1 MSLYRPKKSPYWHYD
16 FQVKGVRFHGSTG
29 TADKAAAK
37 LVEATERTKAAEG
50 RTPAKRKMPTLN
62 EAFDRYY
69 QEHAQHTKTA
79 DDADYMLANLLDGLG
94 ADTLLSEVGNA
105 DLTTY
110 IARRRAHVSN
120 ASVNREVE
128 KLRAVM
134 NRAVDLWDLDIG
146 KQPNW
151 KRLRLIEPAGRTRE
165 LTGNEAPALLDALAD
180 IQPGLVPVVEFCRLT
195 GARLMSALRLTWNDI
210 DYQAGTVTLRNV
222 KSERDG
228 QQHVVPLTPAAV
240 AVLAPQRGD
249 HPIYVFT
256 YQCRRSRGQR
266 RKGERYPFSKDGW
279 RRDWAKALKAADIE
293 DLRFHDL
300 RHDAG
305 TKTLRAC
312 GNLAVVQRLLGHAD
326 IASTARYAHVNDQ
339 DVAAAMQAAAESRT
353 ESRTGDALDQNRKE
367 NKAL

>member
-1 MSLYRPKKSPYWHYD
+1 MSLYQPKRSPYWHYD

-50 RTPAKRKMPTLN
+50 RTLTKRRMLTLN
-62 EAFDRYY
+62 EAFDRYF
-69 QEHAQHTKTA
+69 QEHARHTKTA
-79 DDADYMLANLLDGLG
+79 DDADYMLANLLNGLG
-94 ADTLLSEVGNA
+94 ADTLLSEVGN
-105 DLTTY
+105 DVLTTH

-120 ASVNREVE
+120 ASVNREIE

-165 LTGNEAPALLDALAD
+165 LTGDEAPALIQALAH
-180 IQPGLVPVVEFCRLT
+180 IQPGLIPVVEFCRLT
-195 GARLMSALRLTWNDI
+195 GARLMSALRLTWSDV
-210 DYQAGTVTLRNV
+210 DYQAATVTLRNV

-228 QQHVVPLTPAAV
+228 QQHVLPLTPAVV

-256 YQCRRSRGQR
+256 YRCRKSRGKR
-266 RKGERYPFSKDGW
+266 RNGERYPFSKDGW
-279 RRDWAKALKAADIE
+279 RRDWAKALEAAAID

-312 GNLAVVQRLLGHAD
+312 GNLAIVQRLLGHAD
-326 IASTARYAHVNDQ
+326 IASTARYAHVNDR
-339 DVAAAMQAAAESRT
+339 DVAAAIQAAAESRT
-353 ESRTGDALDQNRKE
+353 ESRNQDSRKENGKE